1 MGKWSREFS
10 RQLFGGSK
18 SKSRMSHSDRQ
29 WLNDRNRNNRT
40 NQTFCKVQRDAAK
53 SHYRDLKNRR

>member
-18 SKSRMSHSDRQ
+18 SKRRLSHSDRQ
-29 WLNDRNRNNRT
+29 WLNDRNRHNRA
-40 NQTFCKVQRDAAK
+40 NQSFCREQRNAARD
-53 SHYRDLKNRR
+53 HYRNLRRR